1 MCLSLAKGVAML
13 GASARKIGTGGL
25 CALTLVVCLA
35 GAPRG
40 LCAQTLGTA
49 SPSAAAPP
57 EPSAA
62 AADAPRVHVV
72 SPGENLWRVAF
83 QYGVA
88 LDDLARANGIED
100 PTRIEAGRRLV
111 IPRNGARAVRGAAQ
125 RADALLAR
133 AETAL
138 AGAQFERA
146 QQLALA
152 ARGELE
158 HEGEPNQCARL
169 EVIDATIEVA
179 YGRDAAAV
187 ESFERALVADPDLA
201 LDPHSTTPR
210 LLAALEIARS
220 RRAADAA
227 SLPAVSAPT
236 P

>member
-1 MCLSLAKGVAML
+1 ML
-13 GASARKIGTGGL
+13 GASAREIGTGGL
-25 CALTLVVCLA
+25 CALTLVVYLVYLA

-40 LCAQTLGTA
+40 LHAEALGTA
-49 SPSAAAPP
+49 SPADAALP
-57 EPSAA
+57 EPSAGG
-62 AADAPRVHVV
+62 ADAPLVHVV
-72 SPGENLWRVAF
+72 GPGENLWRVAF
-83 QYGVA
+83 ENGVA
-88 LDDLARANGIED
+88 LDDLARINGIED
-100 PTRIEAGRRLV
+100 PTRIEVGQRLV
-111 IPRNGARAVRGAAQ
+111 IPRNGARAARGGA
-125 RADALLAR
+125 RPIDALLLR

-152 ARGELE
+152 ARGELK
-158 HEGEPNQCARL
+158 HEGETTQRVRL

-179 YGRDAAAV
+179 YGRDEAAV
-187 ESFERALVADPDLA
+187 ESLERALAADPDLA
-201 LDPHSTTPR
+201 LDPSSTTPK